1 MIRPEL
7 TDAQAEALV
16 EAADR
21 GRNDLEIH
29 PQDEDAGRY
38 ARDAAVAIEQIDRAR
53 EEAWEQ

>member
-1 MIRPEL
+1 MIRFDL
-7 TDAQAEALV
+7 THAQAEALV

-53 EEAWEQ
+53 EEA